1 MKTKN
6 RKEQAFEAQIR
17 QLIEGHYLDWE
28 IDKKKLPPV
37 LRRVFSPMRWNLL
50 EWIPCGK
57 ADTVVEIGGHYGEF
71 SAHFAE
77 LAGQL
82 FVYEA
87 DPVKAELIALR
98 CGNADN
104 VVVCSDSIEAFF
116 QRLPDQVNL
125 LVFHD
130 IDFFRSLDQLRAV
143 MQNLYSRFPDS
154 LVLLPCN
161 NPRGLRYR
169 YSKINDASER
179 FTDKLFLSLDD
190 VKMLV
195 NTVAYPEAAIYYPY
209 PETTAAMVLY
219 SDAFPPKKDNIPY
232 FGLVNLE
239 DGYQRDRDAEFTAAK
254 LAASNGTFFNE
265 SNSYLLLAGHLK
277 GLDLPSFIKYS
288 NQRRDSL
295 NIRTEIRPGQNAVKK
310 IALSKCGSGHIQKLK
325 KYEEWARRQ
334 YEGTLLTLPKGT
346 VSKYI
351 YCYPFLDGSSLMEE
365 LDKAL
370 AVSESAFQEL
380 LCLWQD
386 TVRKAHDIS
395 YFSKTRE
402 FVSIF
407 GDAQIPPQLRSGSIN
422 NVDMVFDNI
431 ILQNGKWMVIDT
443 EWTYYF
449 PIPVDYIIYRAFFY
463 YIRKRDTDENLAA
476 LCWSLLGIEQKK
488 KKTFRQMEL
497 HFQAYIL
504 GGRKR
509 FV

>member
-154 LVLLPCN
+154 PLCRACFGSHLHP
-161 NPRGLRYR
+161 PRQ
-169 YSKINDASER
+169 
-179 FTDKLFLSLDD
+179 
-190 VKMLV
+190 
-195 NTVAYPEAAIYYPY
+195 P
-209 PETTAAMVLY
+209 
-219 SDAFPPKKDNIPY
+219 
-232 FGLVNLE
+232 
-239 DGYQRDRDAEFTAAK
+239 
-254 LAASNGTFFNE
+254 
-265 SNSYLLLAGHLK
+265 
-277 GLDLPSFIKYS
+277 
-288 NQRRDSL
+288 
-295 NIRTEIRPGQNAVKK
+295 
-310 IALSKCGSGHIQKLK
+310 
-325 KYEEWARRQ
+325 
-334 YEGTLLTLPKGT
+334 
-346 VSKYI
+346 
-351 YCYPFLDGSSLMEE
+351 
-365 LDKAL
+365 
-370 AVSESAFQEL
+370 
-380 LCLWQD
+380 
-386 TVRKAHDIS
+386 
-395 YFSKTRE
+395 
-402 FVSIF
+402 
-407 GDAQIPPQLRSGSIN
+407 
-422 NVDMVFDNI
+422 
-431 ILQNGKWMVIDT
+431 
-443 EWTYYF
+443 
-449 PIPVDYIIYRAFFY
+449 
-463 YIRKRDTDENLAA
+463 
-476 LCWSLLGIEQKK
+476 
-488 KKTFRQMEL
+488 
-497 HFQAYIL
+497 
-504 GGRKR
+504 
-509 FV
+509 